1 MWFRRRKFIVNA
13 GLQMKITF
21 IFVIIALAGSIA
33 AATAFNYLALKRLET
48 LMWSTHISLKDTGE
62 IIRPLFIYIN
72 IFDFLFVSVLL
83 VVASIW
89 MMRKTTGPLFRMSKD
104 ITKAADGDLSVT
116 LALRQK
122 DEVQETAGELN
133 SMITSMR
140 DRYRSIN
147 EKQLHV
153 SRSIEELKKE
163 MYKPEIV
170 IRICDSALDS
180 IGAFEKELKSFE
192 IDKPV

>member
-1 MWFRRRKFIVNA
+1 MMFRRRKFIVNA

-33 AATAFNYLALKRLET
+33 AAVAFNYFAMKELET

-62 IIRPLFIYIN
+62 IIRPLFIYVN

-83 VVASIW
+83 GIASVW
-89 MMRKTTGPLFRMSKD
+89 MMKKTTGPLFRMSKD
-104 ITKAADGDLSVT
+104 IMKAADGDLSVI

-122 DEVQETAGELN
+122 DEFQETAGELN

-153 SRSIEELKKE
+153 SRSLEELKKE
-163 MYKPEIV
+163 MYKPEVV
-170 IRICDSALDS
+170 IRTCNSALES
-180 IGAFEKELKSFE
+180 IGAFEEELKNFE
-192 IDKPV
+192 IDKPE